1 MIELSW
7 PDKILSPNSRAHWR
21 RRAHATALARKE
33 AYYATKAAKVGV
45 AAGDVPVILHTT
57 LCPPDRR
64 ARDMDNAISA
74 GKAQR
79 DGIADALGVN
89 DKHFRLSF
97 AWGEPVKGG
106 KVIVTV
112 EGA

>member
-1 MIELSW
+1 MIELAW

-21 RRAHATALARKE
+21 RRAVVTAAARKE
-33 AYYATKAAKVGV
+33 GYYVTKAAKIGIQ
-45 AAGDVPVILHTT
+45 AGDVPVTLHTV

-74 GKAQR
+74 GKAHR
-79 DGIADALGVN
+79 DGIADALGID

-106 KVIVTV
+106 KVVVTV
-112 EGA
+112 G